1 MIQKLKGTRDIIPG
15 EIEIWQYIESKAKN
29 VFENYGFSEIRTP
42 VIEATE
48 LFQRGVGEATD
59 VVQKEMY
66 VFNDKAN
73 RSISLRPEGTAGV
86 IRAFIENGMAS
97 MPSPTKLYYEMSM
110 YRYENV
116 QKGRQREFHQIG
128 TELIGSGSY
137 MADIEIISM
146 ITKFL
151 KELNINNV
159 KLEINSIGCKNC
171 RAEYIKALK
180 DYIRPN
186 LDKYC
191 DTCKSRFEKNPMRIL
206 DCKEEQCRKLNQ
218 NAPQIIDYLCEECK
232 EHFEKVKEG
241 LQDLNI
247 NYTINSRI
255 VRGLDYYTKT
265 VFEFISE
272 EDDLT
277 VVGGGRYDDLIEELG
292 GPKTPAIGF
301 GAGEERL
308 VSVFENSNKNII
320 NSIKQ
325 VPKVFVAC
333 IGDDAKRFT
342 NKFVEELRDQN
353 INASKDIMERGIKA
367 QFKYADKIGAK
378 YTITIG
384 DNEIKT
390 GKVSVKEMTTGNTKE
405 LEIKQV
411 ADFLKQN

>member
-1 MIQKLKGTRDIIPG
+1 MVQKLKGTRDIIPG
-15 EIEIWQYIESKAKN
+15 EIEIWQYIESKAKE

-86 IRAFIENGMAS
+86 IRAYIENGMAS
-97 MPSPTKLYYEMSM
+97 MPSPIKLYYEMSM

-128 TELIGSGSY
+128 TELIGSASY
-137 MADIEIISM
+137 MADIEIVSM
-146 ITKFL
+146 INKFL
-151 KELNINNV
+151 KKLNIKNV
-159 KLEINSIGCKNC
+159 NLEINSIGCKKC

-180 DYIRPN
+180 EYIRPN

-191 DTCKSRFEKNPMRIL
+191 STCQSRFEKNPMRIL
-206 DCKEEQCRKLNQ
+206 DCKEEQCKKLNQ
-218 NAPQIIDYLCEECK
+218 NAPEIIDYLCDDCK

-241 LQDLNI
+241 LKDLDI
-247 NYTINSRI
+247 EYTVNSRI

-265 VFEFISE
+265 VFEFVSN
-272 EDDLT
+272 DDGLT

-292 GPKTPAIGF
+292 GAKTPAIGF

-308 VSVFENSNKNII
+308 VSVFQSENPDL
-320 NSIKQ
+320 IKKLRKT
-325 VPKVFVAC
+325 PKVFVAY
-333 IGDDAKRFT
+333 IGDEAKRFV
-342 NKFVEELRDQN
+342 NKFVEELRDNN
-353 INASKDIMERGIKA
+353 INASKDIMERGLKA
-367 QFKYADKIGAK
+367 QFKYADKIGAE

-384 DNEIKT
+384 EDELKNKVVSIKEMAT
-390 GKVSVKEMTTGNTKE
+390 GKTQ
-405 LEIKQV
+405 EINIDNV
-411 ADFLKQN
+411 VEFLSK

>member
-1 MIQKLKGTRDIIPG
+1 MVQKLKGTRDIIPG
-15 EIEIWQYIESKAKN
+15 EIEIWQYIESKAKE

-86 IRAFIENGMAS
+86 IRAYIENGMAS
-97 MPSPTKLYYEMSM
+97 MPSPIKLYYEMSM

-128 TELIGSGSY
+128 TELIGSASY

-146 ITKFL
+146 INKFL
-151 KELNINNV
+151 KKLNIKNV
-159 KLEINSIGCKNC
+159 NLEINSIGCKKC

-180 DYIRPN
+180 EYIRPN

-191 DTCKSRFEKNPMRIL
+191 STCQSRFEKNPMRIL
-206 DCKEEQCRKLNQ
+206 DCKEEQCKKLNQ
-218 NAPQIIDYLCEECK
+218 NAPEIIDYLCDDCK

-241 LQDLNI
+241 LKDLDI
-247 NYTINSRI
+247 EYTVNSRI

-265 VFEFISE
+265 VFEFVSN
-272 EDDLT
+272 DDGLT

-292 GPKTPAIGF
+292 GAKTPAIGF

-308 VSVFENSNKNII
+308 VSVFQSENPDL
-320 NSIKQ
+320 IKKLRKT
-325 VPKVFVAC
+325 PKVFVAY
-333 IGDDAKRFT
+333 IGDEAKRFV
-342 NKFVEELRDQN
+342 NKFVEELRDNN
-353 INASKDIMERGIKA
+353 INASKDIMERGLKA
-367 QFKYADKIGAK
+367 QFKYADKIGAE

-384 DNEIKT
+384 EDELKNKVVSIKEMAT
-390 GKVSVKEMTTGNTKE
+390 GKTQ
-405 LEIKQV
+405 EINIDNV
-411 ADFLKQN
+411 VEFLSK

>member
-1 MIQKLKGTRDIIPG
+1 MVQKLKGTRDIIPG
-15 EIEIWQYIESKAKN
+15 EIEIWQYIESKAKE

-86 IRAFIENGMAS
+86 IRAYIENGMAS
-97 MPSPTKLYYEMSM
+97 MPSPIKLYYEMSM

-128 TELIGSGSY
+128 TELIGSASY

-146 ITKFL
+146 INRFL
-151 KELNINNV
+151 KKLNIKNV
-159 KLEINSIGCKNC
+159 NLEINSIGCKKC

-180 DYIRPN
+180 EYIRPN

-191 DTCKSRFEKNPMRIL
+191 STCQSRFEKNPMRIL
-206 DCKEEQCRKLNQ
+206 DCKEEQCKKLNQ
-218 NAPQIIDYLCEECK
+218 NAPEIIDYLCDDCK

-241 LQDLNI
+241 LKDLDI
-247 NYTINSRI
+247 EYTVNSRI

-265 VFEFISE
+265 VFEFVSN
-272 EDDLT
+272 DDGLT

-292 GPKTPAIGF
+292 GAKTPAIGF

-308 VSVFENSNKNII
+308 VSVFQSENPDL
-320 NSIKQ
+320 IKKLRKT
-325 VPKVFVAC
+325 PKVFVAY
-333 IGDDAKRFT
+333 IGDEAKRFV
-342 NKFVEELRDQN
+342 NKFVEELRDNN
-353 INASKDIMERGIKA
+353 INASKDIMERGLKA
-367 QFKYADKIGAK
+367 QFKYADKIGAE

-384 DNEIKT
+384 EDELKNKVVSIKEMAT
-390 GKVSVKEMTTGNTKE
+390 GKTQ
-405 LEIKQV
+405 EINIDNV
-411 ADFLKQN
+411 VEFLSK

>member
-1 MIQKLKGTRDIIPG
+1 MVQKLKGTRDIIPG
-15 EIEIWQYIESKAKN
+15 EIEIWQYIESKAKE
-29 VFENYGFSEIRTP
+29 VFESYGFSEIRTP

-86 IRAFIENGMAS
+86 IRAYIENGMAS
-97 MPSPTKLYYEMSM
+97 MPSPIKLYYEMSM

-128 TELIGSGSY
+128 TELIGSASY
-137 MADIEIISM
+137 MADIEIVSM
-146 ITKFL
+146 INKFL
-151 KELNINNV
+151 KKLNIKNV
-159 KLEINSIGCKNC
+159 NLEINSIGCKKC

-180 DYIRPN
+180 EYIRPN

-191 DTCKSRFEKNPMRIL
+191 STCQSRFEKNPMRIL
-206 DCKEEQCRKLNQ
+206 DCKEEQCKKLNQ
-218 NAPQIIDYLCEECK
+218 NAPEIIDYLCDDCK

-241 LQDLNI
+241 LKDLDI
-247 NYTINSRI
+247 EYTVNSRI

-265 VFEFISE
+265 VFEFVSN
-272 EDDLT
+272 DDGLT

-292 GPKTPAIGF
+292 GAKTPAIGF

-308 VSVFENSNKNII
+308 VSVFQSENPDL
-320 NSIKQ
+320 IKKLRKT
-325 VPKVFVAC
+325 PKVFVAY
-333 IGDDAKRFT
+333 IGDEAKRFV
-342 NKFVEELRDQN
+342 NKFVEELRDNN
-353 INASKDIMERGIKA
+353 INASKDIMERGLKA
-367 QFKYADKIGAK
+367 QFKYADKIGAE

-384 DNEIKT
+384 EDELKNKVVSIKEMAT
-390 GKVSVKEMTTGNTKE
+390 GKTQ
-405 LEIKQV
+405 EINIDNV
-411 ADFLKQN
+411 VEFLSK

>member
-1 MIQKLKGTRDIIPG
+1 MVQKLKGTRDIIPG
-15 EIEIWQYIESKAKN
+15 EIEIWQYIESKAKE

-86 IRAFIENGMAS
+86 IRAYIENGMAS
-97 MPSPTKLYYEMSM
+97 MPSPIKLYYEMSM

-128 TELIGSGSY
+128 TELIGSASY

-146 ITKFL
+146 INKFL
-151 KELNINNV
+151 KKLNIKNV
-159 KLEINSIGCKNC
+159 NLEINSIGCKKC

-180 DYIRPN
+180 EYIRPN

-191 DTCKSRFEKNPMRIL
+191 STCQSRFEKNPMRIL
-206 DCKEEQCRKLNQ
+206 DCKEEQCKKLNQ
-218 NAPQIIDYLCEECK
+218 NAPEIIDYLCDDCK

-241 LQDLNI
+241 LKDLDI
-247 NYTINSRI
+247 EYTVNSRI

-265 VFEFISE
+265 VFEFVSN
-272 EDDLT
+272 DDGLT

-292 GPKTPAIGF
+292 GAKTPAIGF

-308 VSVFENSNKNII
+308 VSVFQSENPDL
-320 NSIKQ
+320 IKKLRKT
-325 VPKVFVAC
+325 PKVFVAY
-333 IGDDAKRFT
+333 IGDEAKRFV
-342 NKFVEELRDQN
+342 NKFVEELRDNN
-353 INASKDIMERGIKA
+353 INASKDIMERGLKA
-367 QFKYADKIGAK
+367 QFKYADKIGAEF
-378 YTITIG
+378 TITIG
-384 DNEIKT
+384 EDELKNKVVSIKEMAT
-390 GKVSVKEMTTGNTKE
+390 GKTQ
-405 LEIKQV
+405 EINIDNV
-411 ADFLKQN
+411 VEFLSK